1 MSGKRS
7 AEAADDQNWNGGN
20 APDEDSWE
28 HTEFTFVVIV
38 ALFVTNRSGFL
49 FPQNSFEV
57 RIAMGEE
64 DETFE
69 VVESGSSLTYPISA
83 GSLKKGDYVVIKG
96 HPCKII
102 DVSVSK
108 TGKHGHA
115 KASIT
120 ALDIFTKQK
129 LEEQSPTTHN
139 LPAPFVKTT
148 NYTLLDI
155 GKDGRLSLMDEE
167 SNTREDLNLPEDEEL
182 AKELKDLFA
191 DGKELVLI
199 VVSAMG
205 KEQVLS
211 YKGSVEK

>member
-1 MSGKRS
+1 
-7 AEAADDQNWNGGN
+7 
-20 APDEDSWE
+20 
-28 HTEFTFVVIV
+28 
-38 ALFVTNRSGFL
+38 
-49 FPQNSFEV
+49 
-57 RIAMGEE
+57 MGEE

-83 GSLKKGDYVVIKG
+83 GALKKGDYVVIKG

-139 LPAPFVKTT
+139 LPAPFVKTA

-167 SNTREDLNLPEDEEL
+167 SNTREDLNLPDDEEL
-182 AKELKDLFA
+182 ATQLKDLFA
-191 DGKELVLI
+191 EGKELVLI

-211 YKGSVEK
+211 FKGAVEK

>member
-1 MSGKRS
+1 
-7 AEAADDQNWNGGN
+7 
-20 APDEDSWE
+20 
-28 HTEFTFVVIV
+28 
-38 ALFVTNRSGFL
+38 
-49 FPQNSFEV
+49 
-57 RIAMGEE
+57 MGEE

>member
-1 MSGKRS
+1 MNGWGFIPPFRQNKLLLATSGKISVTSPRED
-7 AEAADDQNWNGGN
+7 AEGSII
-20 APDEDSWE
+20 E
-28 HTEFTFVVIV
+28 
-38 ALFVTNRSGFL
+38 
-49 FPQNSFEV
+49 
-57 RIAMGEE
+57 MGDEE

-69 VVESGSSLTYPISA
+69 VVESGSSLTYPVSA

-139 LPAPFVKTT
+139 LPAPFVKTA

-167 SNTREDLNLPEDEEL
+167 SNTREDLNLPDDEEL
-182 AKELKDLFA
+182 ATQLKDLFA
-191 DGKELVLI
+191 EGKELVLI

-211 YKGSVEK
+211 FKGAVEK